1 MHPALMKEPTD
12 STLPA
17 PLYTEDDKRR
27 RQHNSEPDACRS
39 PFRRDYA
46 RLIHSSAFR
55 RLQGKTQLFPGVE
68 SDFFRTR
75 LAHSLEVAQIAKS
88 IANRINEHP
97 DYPGYFKTNKIDL
110 DLVEFAGLA
119 HDLGHP
125 PFGHLGE
132 RALHECMRKH
142 GGFEGNAQTLRIL
155 ATLEKKE
162 FVSDRKSAG
171 ERRLGLNLTYRSYAA
186 ILKYDRS
193 ISQNADHEK
202 ITKGYYESE
211 GALVR
216 ETKKHVGS
224 STNPEQFRTIECQI
238 MDIADDIAYSTYD
251 FEDALKSEFL
261 SPLDM
266 MNASSE
272 LLETISEKIRENSE
286 LECSK
291 SDIIKVLFALF
302 KNIFEAPAKPEAEII
317 SDKDGNTLNPINDPL
332 ARSSI
337 ATRIYGYA
345 LELGRNGELRTKF
358 TSALVGEFIQGVE
371 VSVDESNPVFSK
383 VALKNDVLFKVEVLK
398 HFAYEAIIMSPKL
411 KVAEY
416 RGKDIVREIFEK
428 LSAEES
434 KGIFLLPEDCQELY
448 NQASTEHEKKR
459 VICDFIAGMTD
470 RYAIEFYER
479 LTSSNAQSMF
489 KPL

>member
-1 MHPALMKEPTD
+1 M
-12 STLPA
+12 SA
-17 PLYTEDDKRR
+17 PLYTENDKRR
-27 RQHNSEPDACRS
+27 RKESIEPDDCRS

-88 IANRINEHP
+88 IANRINKHS
-97 DYPGYFKTNKIDL
+97 DYPDYFKTNNIDL

-132 RALHECMRKH
+132 RALNDCMRKN

-162 FVSDRKSAG
+162 FVTDRKPAG

-186 ILKYDRS
+186 ILKYDKT
-193 ISQNADHEK
+193 ICQKNEHKK

-211 GALVR
+211 SALVEGVKR
-216 ETKKHVGS
+216 KVGS
-224 STNPEQFRTIECQI
+224 SIKPGKFKTIECQI

-251 FEDALKSEFL
+251 FEDALKSGFL

-266 MNASSE
+266 MNSSPE
-272 LLETISEKIRENSE
+272 LLRKISEKIRDNSS
-286 LECSK
+286 LECSED
-291 SDIIKVLFALF
+291 DIIKVLFSLF
-302 KNIFEAPAKPEAEII
+302 KNIFAAPSKLEATIAL
-317 SDKDGNTLNPINDPL
+317 DKAGTPLNPVSDPFT
-332 ARSSI
+332 RSRI
-337 ATRIYGYA
+337 ATRIYKA
-345 LELGRNGELRTKF
+345 SLELSQDGNLRTQL
-358 TSALVGEFIQGVE
+358 TSALVGEFIKGVE
-371 VSVDESNPVFSK
+371 VTVDEVNPVFSL
-383 VALKNDVLFKVEVLK
+383 VSLRDDVLFKVEVLK
-398 HFAYEAIIMSPKL
+398 HFSYEAIIMSPKL

-416 RGKDIVREIFEK
+416 RGNDIVTEIFQK
-428 LSAEES
+428 LAAEES
-434 KGIFLLPEDCQELY
+434 KGISLLPDDCQALY
-448 NQASTEHEKKR
+448 NKASTEHKKKR

>member
-1 MHPALMKEPTD
+1 L
-12 STLPA
+12 SA

-27 RQHNSEPDACRS
+27 RQDNAEPDTCRS

-88 IANRINEHP
+88 IANRINQHP
-97 DYPGYFKTNKIDL
+97 GSPDYFKTNRIDL

-132 RALHECMRKH
+132 KALNECMRTD
-142 GGFEGNAQTLRIL
+142 GGFEGNAQSLRIL

-162 FVSDRKSAG
+162 FASDRTSAG

-186 ILKYDRS
+186 VLKYNRI
-193 ISQNADHEK
+193 ISQGANHEN

-211 GALVR
+211 SALVK
-216 ETKKHVGS
+216 EVKKRVGS
-224 STNPEQFRTIECQI
+224 PTPPDKFKTIECQI

-266 MNASSE
+266 MNASPE
-272 LLETISEKIRENSE
+272 LLGKISEKIRSNSG
-286 LECSK
+286 LECSED
-291 SDIIKVLFALF
+291 DIIKVLFALF
-302 KNIFEAPAKPEAEII
+302 KNIFEVPRKPEAEIT
-317 SDKDGNTLNPINDPL
+317 SDKDGNPLNPVNDPFT
-332 ARSSI
+332 RSRI
-337 ATRIYGYA
+337 ATQIYKSS
-345 LELGRNGELRTKF
+345 LELSRNGNLRTQL
-358 TSALVGEFIQGVE
+358 TSELVGEFIKGVE
-371 VSVDESNPVFSK
+371 VTVDDSNPAFSR
-383 VALKNDVLFKVEVLK
+383 VVLKDDVLFKVEVLK

-416 RGKDIVREIFEK
+416 RGKDIVTEIFDK

-434 KGIFLLPEDCQELY
+434 KGISLLPDDCQELY
-448 NQASTEHEKKR
+448 NQASKKHEQKR

>member
-1 MHPALMKEPTD
+1 MM
-12 STLPA
+12 PA
-17 PLYTEDDKRR
+17 PLYTDNDKRR
-27 RQHNSEPDACRS
+27 RQDSVEPDQCRS
-39 PFRRDYA
+39 AFRRDYA

-88 IANRINEHP
+88 IANRINKHP
-97 DYPGYFKTNKIDL
+97 DYPDYFKTNRIDL

-132 RALHECMRKH
+132 RALNTCMQDS

-155 ATLEKKE
+155 ATLEKK
-162 FVSDRKSAG
+162 VTDRELTG
-171 ERRLGLNLTYRSYAA
+171 EQRLGLNLTYRSYAA
-186 ILKYDRS
+186 ILKYDK
-193 ISQNADHEK
+193 IIQQKVDHEK

-211 GALVR
+211 AKLV
-216 ETKKHVGS
+216 EEVKKRVAAAS
-224 STNPEQFRTIECQI
+224 RPEKFKTIECQI

-251 FEDALKSEFL
+251 FEDALKSGFL

-266 MNASSE
+266 MNSRPE
-272 LLETISEKIRENSE
+272 LLKRISEKIRGNSNLDCME
-286 LECSK
+286 G
-291 SDIIKVLFALF
+291 DIIKILFSLF
-302 KNIFEAPAKPEAEII
+302 KNIFEAPTKPEAEII
-317 SDKDGNTLNPINDPL
+317 ADKNGGFINPVNDPFTRSRIATQIYRSSLELSQDGN
-332 ARSSI
+332 
-337 ATRIYGYA
+337 
-345 LELGRNGELRTKF
+345 LRTQL
-358 TSALVGEFIQGVE
+358 TSELVGEFIQGVE
-371 VSVDESNPVFSK
+371 VTVDEDNPAFSR
-383 VALKNDVLFKVEVLK
+383 VALKDDVLFKVEVLK
-398 HFAYEAIIMSPKL
+398 HFSYEAIIMSPKL

-416 RGKDIVREIFEK
+416 RGKDIVTEIFQK

-434 KGIFLLPEDCQELY
+434 KGISLLPDDCQKLY
-448 NQASTEHEKKR
+448 NHALTEDGKKR